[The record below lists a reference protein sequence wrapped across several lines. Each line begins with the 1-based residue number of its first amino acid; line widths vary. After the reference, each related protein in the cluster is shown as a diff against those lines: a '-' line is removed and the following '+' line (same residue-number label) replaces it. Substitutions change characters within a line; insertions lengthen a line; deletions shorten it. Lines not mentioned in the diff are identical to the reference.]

1 MQTSE
6 PDSSK
11 PSVFSS
17 GYLIFR
23 RRQNIQF
30 LLMRHD
36 DRWDLPKG
44 HLDAG
49 ETKPQAALREL
60 QEETGLSPE
69 VVWTDPA
76 FRFEHRYWV
85 AARTDRSRRVLKEL
99 TIYLGLLLEDRR
111 IECTEHR
118 GFQWWDWS
126 PPHQIQEQT
135 IDPLLESVEQHLLR
149 SMEFR
154 SRLHLAD

>member
-1 MQTSE
+1 MQPSE
-6 PDSSK
+6 PDSLK

-23 RRQNIQF
+23 RSVNIQF

-49 ETKPQAALREL
+49 ETKPQAAIREL
-60 QEETGLSPE
+60 HEETGLSPE
-69 VVWTDPA
+69 LIWTDPG
-76 FRFEHRYWV
+76 FVFEHRYWV
-85 AARTDRSRRVLKEL
+85 ASRKDPSRKVMKEL
-99 TIYLGLLLEDRR
+99 TIYLGLLLEEEE

-118 GFQWWDWS
+118 GFRWWNWC
-126 PPHQIQEQT
+126 PPHRIQEQT
-135 IDPLLESVEQHLLR
+135 IDPLLATVEKHLLR
-149 SMEFR
+149 SVEIR
-154 SRLHLAD
+154 SRLHLAN